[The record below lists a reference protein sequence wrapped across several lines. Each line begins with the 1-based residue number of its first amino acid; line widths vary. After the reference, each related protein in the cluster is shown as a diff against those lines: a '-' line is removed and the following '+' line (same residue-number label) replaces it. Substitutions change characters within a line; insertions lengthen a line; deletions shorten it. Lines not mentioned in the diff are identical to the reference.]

1 MMSEVRAATQAESWQ
16 LGECWQ
22 GRPTRLAGHQGVMPR
37 ELAWLVWPVMTTWP
51 QGQVGCPSIR
61 RDSRLR

>member
-1 MMSEVRAATQAESWQ
+1 MMSEARGAARAESWQ
-16 LGECWQ
+16 LGECWP
-22 GRPTRLAGHQGVMPR
+22 GCPTPRRHQGVMPR